1 VVAVAVRD
9 DGAFYWLPWVDIEI
23 AGLAVQAALGE
34 TEQRHATKIGLMNLL
49 VLGASGATG
58 SWLTRLSAQA
68 GHAVTALV
76 RATSSFTPPA
86 NVRVIRGDVLDPAT
100 LASLVQGQDSVA
112 SCLGIRRAGKAPW
125 SRLLSPPELM
135 ARVAALLV
143 PAMRGAGV
151 RRVVAIS
158 AGGVA
163 ESITQCTLP
172 IQWLTRAGSVGAAY
186 RDLAEMERQLSASR
200 LDWLAVRPVT
210 LMNGPPTGHAGRVE
224 RYGLFSI
231 VRRAD
236 VAAWMLGALSRPT
249 PYVEQTVLL
258 GTRMGNEG

>member
-1 VVAVAVRD
+1 M
-9 DGAFYWLPWVDIEI
+9 
-23 AGLAVQAALGE
+23 
-34 TEQRHATKIGLMNLL
+34 KLL

-58 SWLTRLSAQA
+58 GWLTRLAAQA
-68 GHAVTALV
+68 GHEVTALV
-76 RATSSFTPPA
+76 RPGSAFTPPA
-86 NVRVIRGDVLDPAT
+86 GVRVVRGEVLDPAT
-100 LASLVQGQDSVA
+100 LASLLEGERGGQAAVA
-112 SCLGIRRAGKAPW
+112 SCLGIRRASKAPW
-125 SRLLSPPELM
+125 ARLLSPPDFM
-135 ARVAALLV
+135 TRVAALLV
-143 PAMRGAGV
+143 PAMSRAGV

-163 ESITQCTLP
+163 ESITQCSGV
-172 IQWLTRAGSVGAAY
+172 IRWMAGAGTIGVAY

-210 LMNGPPTGHAGRVE
+210 LMNGPPTGYAAKVD

-236 VAAWMLGALSRPT
+236 VAAWMLGALARPT

-258 GTRMGNEG
+258 GTRIGNRE